1 MLKLLAFGI
10 GAGIG
15 FQSLRNY
22 PPDGPLSSNGL
33 IVAVL
38 VAIVC
43 AYLGGRARRGA
54 TSVAV
59 ASATAEAHAAS
70 VASNSVNVYVSAPG
84 GGAVPVG
91 MVIPDE
97 SLPWMGGQ
105 RPMLSADQLD
115 GMEASELVEV
125 LDGETA

>member
-22 PPDGPLSSNGL
+22 PPDGPLSSHGFV
-33 IVAVL
+33 VAVIA
-38 VAIVC
+38 AIIC
-43 AYLGGRARRGA
+43 AYFGGRARRPA
-54 TSVAV
+54 AVAV
-59 ASATAEAHAAS
+59 ATATAEANASS
-70 VASNSVNVYVSAPG
+70 VASNAVNVFVASPG

-91 MVIPDE
+91 MVAPDE
-97 SLPWMGGQ
+97 SLPWMGAP